1 MMTDTNGP
9 RRFVV
14 TVDDPG
20 GLIQDLAIF
29 DRVRRFFDAESVPAS
44 FMVVPRGE
52 GGWQLDTQPEWLAAL
67 HAAEA
72 DGHDCQLHGLDHWN
86 CEFGPYH
93 EIVRWMSGDAEAE
106 LKRDTEKYG
115 HMWRREVFVEKLR
128 TAIGIYEQAFAR
140 RPLVFR
146 TGALSQTP
154 ELYDVMAEVGM
165 KYASNLVVDQRG
177 WSYIIE
183 NYDDPGDWDPDVPP
197 HPYYLNDD
205 IVNLPIASEYAWYLT
220 EEKIAP
226 HLALA
231 VDDLGRIYQQG
242 GVFILVCH
250 VQCVGA
256 EDGLSQKLL
265 SRLLATARDDFGAE
279 FQTLAQLVGDIEAGE
294 LSVLR
299 RL

>member
-1 MMTDTNGP
+1 MMTAADGP

-29 DRVRRFFDAESVPAS
+29 DRVRRFFDAEGVPAS

-93 EIVRWMSGDAEAE
+93 EIVRWLGGDPDGE
-106 LKRDTEKYG
+106 LARDTAKFG
-115 HMWRREVFVEKLR
+115 HLWRPEVYVEKLN
-128 TAIGIYEQAFAR
+128 TALGIFGEAFGR

-154 ELYDVMAEVGM
+154 ELYDAMAQVGL
-165 KYASNLVVDQRG
+165 KYASNLVVDRRG
-177 WSYIIE
+177 WAYIIE
-183 NYDDPGDWDPDVPP
+183 KYDDPGDWDPDVPP
-197 HPYYLNDD
+197 HAYYLNDD
-205 IVNLPIASEYAWYLT
+205 VINLPIASEYAWYLT
-220 EEKIAP
+220 EAKIAP

-231 VDDLGRIYQQG
+231 VDDLERIYGQG

-256 EDGLSQKLL
+256 EDGLSQQLL
-265 SRLLATARDDFGAE
+265 SQLIRIAREDFGAE
-279 FQTLAQLVGDIEAGE
+279 FATLTGLVGEIEAGE

>member
-1 MMTDTNGP
+1 MSSDASP
-9 RRFVV
+9 CRFVI

-20 GLIQDLAIF
+20 GLIQDLPIF
-29 DRVRRFFDAESVPAS
+29 DRVRRFFDAEQVPAS

-52 GGWQLDTQPEWLAAL
+52 GGWQLDSQPEWLAAL
-67 HAAEA
+67 HGAEA

-93 EIVRWMSGDAEAE
+93 EIVRWLSGDAEGE
-106 LKRDTEKYG
+106 LKKDTEKYG
-115 HMWRREVFVEKLR
+115 HLWRPEVYTEKLN
-128 TAIGIYEQAFAR
+128 TAIGIFEQALAR
-140 RPLVFR
+140 KPLVFR

-154 ELYDVMAEVGM
+154 ELYDVMAQVGM
-165 KYASNLVVDQRG
+165 KYASNLVVDRRG
-177 WSYIIE
+177 WSYIVE
-183 NYDDPGDWDPDVPP
+183 KYDDPGDWDPDVPP
-197 HPYYLNDD
+197 HPYYLNDEV
-205 IVNLPIASEYAWYLT
+205 INLPIASEYAWYLT
-220 EEKIAP
+220 EEKIEP

-231 VDDLGRIYQQG
+231 ADDLQRIYGQA

-265 SRLLATARDDFGAE
+265 SRLLAMAREEYGVQ
-279 FQTLAQLVGDIEAGE
+279 FQTLTQLVGDIEAGQV
-294 LSVLR
+294 SVLQ

>member
-1 MMTDTNGP
+1 MTATDEM

-20 GLIQDLAIF
+20 GLIQDLSIF
-29 DRVRRFFDAESVPAS
+29 DRMRRFYDAEGVPAS
-44 FMVVPRGE
+44 FMVVPRGA
-52 GGWQLDTQPEWLAAL
+52 GDWQLDAQPEWLAAL
-67 HAAEA
+67 HAAER

-93 EIVRWMSGDAEAE
+93 EIVRWLGGDPEGE
-106 LKRDTEKYG
+106 LRDCTEKYG
-115 HMWRREVFVEKLR
+115 HLWRREVYVEKLQ
-128 TAIGIYEQAFAR
+128 TALGIFGEAFGR

-154 ELYDVMAEVGM
+154 ELYDAMADVGV
-165 KYASNLVVDQRG
+165 KYASNLVVDRRG
-177 WSYIIE
+177 WAYIIE
-183 NYDDPGDWDPDVPP
+183 KYDDPGDWDPDVPP
-197 HPYYLNDD
+197 HAYYLNDD
-205 IVNLPIASEYAWYLT
+205 VINLPIASEYAWYLT
-220 EEKIAP
+220 EGKIEP

-231 VDDLGRIYQQG
+231 VEDMGRIYDQG

-265 SRLLATARDDFGAE
+265 HRLIETARNEFGVQ
-279 FQTLAQLVGDIEAGE
+279 FQTLTQLVGDIEAGKV
-294 LSVLR
+294 SVLR